1 MIAIEKL
8 QVLTFLMGVIVVL
21 VSILAYSN
29 TSMGASWH
37 RLIDLLTNGLT
48 FFFIAYAIAV
58 NAETTGSRTRFT
70 GFGTRGM
77 YTAFLVLTCLVSWA
91 LWIFNGSFQTSDGDA
106 FLDSMPGNVSGDSG
120 WKRVSTQVA
129 RPLALGSLFVL
140 PYIYSSF

>member
-21 VSILAYSN
+21 VSILAYSD

-37 RLIDLLTNGLT
+37 RLIDLLTNGLA

-58 NAETTGSRTRFT
+58 NAETTGSRTR

-91 LWIFNGSFQTSDGDA
+91 LWIFNGNLENFEGDA
-106 FLDSMPGNVSGDSG
+106 FLDSVPANVSGDSG